1 MHKILQIYDETA
13 NVPQCAIWPYSDGD
27 VSVEESHHGQFLGLL
42 SVLVSRDFEECAA
55 DRDR

>member
-27 VSVEESHHGQFLGLL
+27 VSVEESHHAHFRGLL
-42 SVLVSRDFEECAA
+42 SVLVSCDFEECGA
-55 DRDR
+55 DLD